1 MALTHR
7 RDIDSQMT
15 FWSTDMSDEHL
26 SRNRSNRRQFLG
38 GLAAASAGMF
48 ASRLSTASPAQAPA
62 GGAALAN
69 LRLVDMH
76 HHFASPSW
84 IKKVKADGAL
94 NPSWDGYSPAKT
106 IEMMDQ
112 AGIQIAFASQSTPG
126 VWLVDGYGNNL
137 LAAAKDPH
145 SAKVPQQTIEE
156 ARMLVREMNEFGAKM
171 ASDYKGRF
179 GILAALA
186 LPDIDGSL
194 RAIEYAF
201 DTLKLHG
208 IGILTSYGNRWIGHP
223 TFTPV
228 FEELNRRKAVVYT
241 HPTVAPCC
249 RALLSG
255 VPETTIEFS
264 TDTARTII
272 DWIESGSAKRFPD
285 IRWIHSHGGGTL
297 VASRFLQG
305 GANLR
310 ETPAPGSRLHYLRQY
325 FYDTNASNE
334 ATLSALK
341 KTVGPSQI
349 VYGHFDI
356 PRPHDAKGEG
366 PRGMKRLADT
376 EVFTDAELR
385 AIGSANALRLFPG
398 FAARS
403 PV

>member
-1 MALTHR
+1 MG
-7 RDIDSQMT
+7 DKD
-15 FWSTDMSDEHL
+15 L
-26 SRNRSNRRQFLG
+26 SRVCSSRRQFLG
-38 GLAAASAGMF
+38 GLAAAGAGLF
-48 ASRLSTASPAQAPA
+48 ASGCGETSSAQAPNA
-62 GGAALAN
+62 GGADLAN
-69 LRLVDMH
+69 IRLFDMH
-76 HHFASPSW
+76 HHFASPGW

-112 AGIQIAFASQSTPG
+112 AGIQTAFASQSTPG

-137 LAAAKDPH
+137 LAATKDPH
-145 SAKVPQQTIEE
+145 SAKAPRQTVDE

-208 IGILTSYGNRWIGHP
+208 IGILTSYGNRWIGDP
-223 TFTPV
+223 AFTPV

-249 RALLSG
+249 RALING
-255 VPETTIEFS
+255 VPETTLEFS
-264 TDTARTII
+264 TDTARTIVS
-272 DWIESGSAKRFPD
+272 WIESGSAKRFPD

-305 GANLR
+305 GEGTNLR
-310 ETPAPGSRLHYLRQY
+310 GTPAPGSKLYYLRQY

-334 ATLSALK
+334 ATLLALK
-341 KTVGPSQI
+341 KTVGASQI

-356 PRPHDAKGEG
+356 PRPHDATGEG
-366 PRGMKRLADT
+366 LRGIKRLADT
-376 EVFTDAELR
+376 EVFSAPELR
-385 AIGSANALRLFPG
+385 GIGSGNVLRLFPQY
-398 FAARS
+398 A
-403 PV
+403 